1 MDQKQFKTLSEKYL
15 QGKTTVEETR
25 MLYEWYESFDD
36 TLIYLEEEELQ
47 LKNRLWEKLRP
58 DKFPAEIAP
67 EVIRLKKRAN
77 SRLWYAAAA
86 VLFLAI
92 SIAIAISFRHDA
104 NSYNLEMAKAAK
116 FRPGANKAI
125 LTLSNGKAIVLAGQE
140 TKEVRD
146 KGNRLI
152 AHNEKKELD
161 YQVGRPSKAYSA
173 NETNTLTTAR
183 GGQYK
188 VVLPDGTQVWLNAAS
203 SITYPLAFRANERKV
218 EMTGEAYFE
227 VAKDAARPFR
237 VYSGKQVVEVLG
249 THFNINAYPDE
260 PAVKTTLLEGKVKV
274 TAGSNQLSLIPG
286 EQSQMSI
293 ASLTLNQ
300 GVDLEEITAWRNG
313 YFVFNHEHI
322 ESIMRKISRWYD
334 VDVEYKG
341 PVSED
346 WFGGTVSRDKDAS
359 ETLRKLELTGQIHFK
374 IEGRRII
381 VMQ

>member
-15 QGKTTVEETR
+15 HGKTTVEETR
-25 MLYEWYESFDD
+25 MLYQWYESFDD
-36 TLIYLEEEELQ
+36 TLIYLEEDELQ

-58 DKFPAEIAP
+58 DKFPGEIVP
-67 EVIRLKKRAN
+67 GVIHLKKPAN
-77 SRLWYAAAA
+77 RRLWYAAAA
-86 VLFLAI
+86 VLFVM
-92 SIAIAISFRHDA
+92 IAIAVTISFKRGA
-104 NSYNLEMAKAAK
+104 TSNNPEMAKAAK
-116 FRPGANKAI
+116 FKPGINKAT
-125 LTLSNGKAIVLAGQE
+125 LTLSNGKVILLTGQE

-146 KGNRLI
+146 KGDRLI
-152 AHNEKKELD
+152 AHNEKRELD
-161 YQVGRPSKAYSA
+161 YQNGSASKTDLT
-173 NETNTLTTAR
+173 NEINTLTTAR

-203 SITYPLAFRANERKV
+203 SITYPLAFRSNERKV
-218 EMTGEAYFE
+218 EIIGEAYFE
-227 VAKDAARPFR
+227 VTKDAARPFR

-260 PAVKTTLLEGKVKV
+260 PAIKTTLLEGKVKV
-274 TAGSNQLSLIPG
+274 TAGANQIFLIPG

-300 GVDLEEITAWRNG
+300 DVDLEEITAWRNG

-341 PVSED
+341 PISED

-359 ETLRKLELTGQIHFK
+359 EMLSKLELTGQIHFK
-374 IEGRRII
+374 IVGRRII
-381 VMQ
+381 VLQ